1 MVARR
6 ASGGEVGRFFAEA
19 AQLEDASVHAFRR
32 LAEELRAHGAPPDLV
47 AAAERSAREEVR
59 HARSMGAL
67 ARRFGARPLRARVR
81 QFVARP
87 LLALAEENAAEGC
100 VRETFGAAVAGWQ
113 ARASADEGVRAAMRA
128 IAADEERHAELAWE
142 VDAWARR
149 RLDQAAHLTRVRQN
163 AASILAAELA
173 QAASPSLARV
183 AGLPSPADAAA
194 LLAQA
199 APLFA

>member
-1 MVARR
+1 
-6 ASGGEVGRFFAEA
+6 
-19 AQLEDASVHAFRR
+19 
-32 LAEELRAHGAPPDLV
+32 
-47 AAAERSAREEVR
+47 
-59 HARSMGAL
+59 
-67 ARRFGARPLRARVR
+67 VR